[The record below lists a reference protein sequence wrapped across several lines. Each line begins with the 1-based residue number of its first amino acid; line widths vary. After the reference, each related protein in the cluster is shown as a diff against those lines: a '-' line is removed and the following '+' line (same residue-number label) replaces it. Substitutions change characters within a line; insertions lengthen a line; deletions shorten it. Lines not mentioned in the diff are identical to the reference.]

1 VLVPSLPA
9 LSEFFD
15 EVEDLKFNY
24 AQAQAELERL
34 EEARRG

>member
-1 VLVPSLPA
+1 MAEELAA
-9 LSEFFD
+9 LTPEFFD

-34 EEARRG
+34 EAARRG